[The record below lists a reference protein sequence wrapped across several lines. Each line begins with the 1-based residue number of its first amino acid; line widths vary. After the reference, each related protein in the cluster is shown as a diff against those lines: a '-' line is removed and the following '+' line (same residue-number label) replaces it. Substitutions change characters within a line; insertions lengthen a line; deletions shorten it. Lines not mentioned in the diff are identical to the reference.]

1 MNDSKRIS
9 IIIPTLQEET
19 VLHRT
24 LEQFTDELRHRFHIE
39 IIISDGGSTDG
50 TLAIARLR
58 SDIVLEY
65 DPAGKQNI
73 SSGRNRGAAVARG
86 DILFF
91 LNADVLIEDTNRF
104 FSLMVETIQCG
115 DIAAATCNVN
125 IYPEEASMLDWIFHN
140 CFNGY
145 FWFLNLV
152 GMGMGR
158 GECHVIRKNVFAS
171 VGGYNEAM
179 AAGEDY
185 DLFLRIDK
193 IGKIKFVRSLTVFE
207 SPRRFRK
214 YGYIWISFLWFVN
227 ALSVF
232 LFRKSIVD
240 EWKPIR

>member
-1 MNDSKRIS
+1 MNDSPRFS

-19 VLHRT
+19 VLRRT
-24 LEQFTDELRHRFHIE
+24 LEQFTDDLRRRFNFE

-50 TLAIARLR
+50 TLAIARTYG
-58 SDIVLEY
+58 DIVVEY
-65 DPAGKQNI
+65 DPACKQNI

-86 DILFF
+86 DIFFF
-91 LNADVLIEDTNRF
+91 LNADVLIEDTDRF
-104 FSLMVETIQCG
+104 FSLMLETIRRPE
-115 DIAAATCNVN
+115 ISAATCNVN
-125 IYPEEASMLDWIFHN
+125 IYPEEANIPDWIFHN

-158 GECHVIRKNVFAS
+158 GECHVIRKTVFES

-185 DLFLRIDK
+185 DLFLRIEK
-193 IGKIKFVRSLTVFE
+193 IGRIKFVRSLTVFE

-214 YGYIWISFLWFVN
+214 YGYVWISFLWFVN

-232 LFRKSIVD
+232 LFRKSLVD

>member
-1 MNDSKRIS
+1 LNDFPRIS
-9 IIIPTLQEET
+9 IIIPTLQEGT
-19 VLHRT
+19 VLRRT
-24 LEQFTDELRHRFHIE
+24 LEQFTDELRRRFNFE

-50 TLAIARLR
+50 TLAIARTYG
-58 SDIVLEY
+58 DIVLEH
-65 DPAGKQNI
+65 DPTARQNI

-91 LNADVLIEDTNRF
+91 LNADVVIEDTKRF
-104 FSLMVETIQCG
+104 FPLMVETVRQSEIS
-115 DIAAATCNVN
+115 AATCNVN
-125 IYPEEASMLDWIFHN
+125 IYPEESNFRDWIFHN

-158 GECHVIRKNVFAS
+158 GECHVIRKNVFET
-171 VGGYNEAM
+171 VGGYNESM

-185 DLFLRIDK
+185 DLFLRIEK

-214 YGYIWISFLWFVN
+214 YGYCWISFLWFVN

-232 LFRKSIVD
+232 LFRKSVVD
-240 EWKPIR
+240 EWKPVR